1 LTGDVVAHQASA
13 TCGSEVEQMTPH
25 LKHAMLNVTIAS
37 FATVAA
43 IAMAKAAPPTAQYSP
58 GYEARLA
65 EARKAAQL
73 RAQHELVVTLPIRK
87 RYHHRRVD

>member
-1 LTGDVVAHQASA
+1 MR
-13 TCGSEVEQMTPH
+13 SEVQQMTPH
-25 LKHAMLNVTIAS
+25 LKHAMLTVTIAS
-37 FATVAA
+37 VATVAA
-43 IAMAKAAPPTAQYSP
+43 IAMANAAPPTAQYSP

-73 RAQHELVVTLPIRK
+73 RAQHGLVVTLPIRK